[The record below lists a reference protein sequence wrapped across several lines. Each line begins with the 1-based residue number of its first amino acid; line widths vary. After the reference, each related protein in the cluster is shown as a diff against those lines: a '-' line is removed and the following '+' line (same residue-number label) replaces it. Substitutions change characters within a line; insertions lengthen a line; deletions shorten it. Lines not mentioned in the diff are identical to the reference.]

1 MLGTVTHIKA
11 KTTIGVNRNPAESS
25 KKLRVAAYC
34 RVSTDSEEQISSYES
49 QVRYYKEK
57 IEERDDWKLV
67 KIFADEAISGTKIDK
82 REEFQRMINSALAG
96 EIDLIMTKS
105 ISRFARNTLDTLK
118 YVRLLKEQNVAIYF
132 EEENINTLTMD
143 GELLLTILSSV
154 AQQEVHNTSEHVK
167 KGLKMKMQRGELI
180 GFQGCLGYDYD
191 NKTKTLIVNKEEAET
206 VRYIFKRYLEGA
218 GATVIARE
226 LKELGYKTKN
236 GNLEWRSSGILGI
249 IGNEKYMGDIL
260 LGKTFTV
267 DPISKRRLANLGE
280 SDQFYLE
287 NHHEPI
293 VSKEVYNQANEIRK
307 KKACPRRGMNQ
318 YNDKTR
324 ERITR
329 AYSFS
334 SMLQCGYCGCALTRR
349 VKYNS
354 KSNPQMRIWQCM
366 ASTKGGKEKCGHS
379 LAIDED
385 LLKKAFLES
394 INALIDQDNSK
405 QMKEF
410 LDTIENTILSGSPTK
425 KITDLEAR
433 LSKLEKQKDNI
444 VELRVSGIVSK
455 EDCEKKYASI
465 TKEIEMAK
473 GELDRY
479 QDRKR
484 EQSEVKGKLKDFKET
499 ILKHKRIDEF
509 QREILETTVDKII
522 VGGFDDDGNPDPH
535 RMNFIF
541 KCGVSEKDFIG
552 KYDVRN
558 AIRLTEFECEYP
570 HFVFEK
576 TDGGSKRK
584 RLVKSVHVIVS
595 LNMEGE
601 RKDDGIQND

>member
-11 KTTIGVNRNPAESS
+11 KTIGVNRNSNEAS

-82 REEFQRMINSALAG
+82 REDFQRMINSALDG

-118 YVRLLKEQNVAIYF
+118 YVRMLKEQNVAIYF

-167 KGLKMKMQRGELI
+167 KGLKMKMQRGELV

-191 NKTKTLIVNKEEAET
+191 TKTKALTINKEEAET
-206 VRYIFKRYLEGA
+206 VRYVFKRYIERT

-236 GNLEWRSSGILGI
+236 GNLEWRSSGVLGI
-249 IGNEKYMGDIL
+249 IQNEKYMGDIL

-267 DPISKRRLANLGE
+267 DPISKRRLANFGE

-293 VSKEVYNQANEIRK
+293 VSKDLFKQANEIRK
-307 KKACPRRGMNQ
+307 KKACPRRGTNQ

-324 ERITR
+324 EKITR

-334 SMLQCGYCGCALTRR
+334 SMLQCGYCGSTLTRR

-354 KSNPQMRIWQCM
+354 RSNPQMRTWQCVT
-366 ASTKGGKEKCGHS
+366 ATKSGKEKCKHS
-379 LAIDED
+379 LAVDED

-394 INALIDQDNSK
+394 INALIDQDDSQ

-410 LDTIENTILSGSPTK
+410 LDTVESTILSSSPAK

-433 LSKLEKQKDNI
+433 ISNLEKQKENI

-465 TKEIEMAK
+465 SKEIEMVK

-479 QDRKR
+479 QDKKR
-484 EQSEVKGKLKDFKET
+484 EQSEVKGKLKAFKET

-509 QREILETTVDKII
+509 QREILETTVYKII
-522 VGGFDDDGNPDPH
+522 VGGFDSDGNPDPH
-535 RMNFIF
+535 RLNFIF
-541 KCGVSEKDFIG
+541 KCGVSEKDYIG
-552 KYDVRN
+552 KFDVSN
-558 AIRLTEFECEYP
+558 AVKLTEFECEYP
-570 HFVFEK
+570 HFIFEK
-576 TDGGSKRK
+576 NENGSKRK
-584 RLVKSVHVIVS
+584 KLVKTVHVDVS

-601 RKDDGIQND
+601 RKIDGIQND

>member
-11 KTTIGVNRNPAESS
+11 KTIGVNRNSNEAS

-49 QVRYYKEK
+49 QVKYYKEK

-82 REEFQRMINSALAG
+82 REDFQRMINSALDG
-96 EIDLIMTKS
+96 EIDLILTKS

-118 YVRLLKEQNVAIYF
+118 YVRMLKEQNVAIYF

-167 KGLKMKMQRGELI
+167 KGLKMKMQRGELV

-191 NKTKTLIVNKEEAET
+191 TKTKALTINKEEAET
-206 VRYIFKRYLEGA
+206 VRYVFKRYIEGA

-236 GNLEWRSSGILGI
+236 GSLEWRSSGVLGI
-249 IGNEKYMGDIL
+249 IQNEKYMGDIL

-267 DPISKRRLANLGE
+267 DPISKRRLANFGE

-293 VSKEVYNQANEIRK
+293 VSKDVFKQANEIRK
-307 KKACPRRGMNQ
+307 KKACPRRGTNQ

-324 ERITR
+324 EKITR

-334 SMLQCGYCGCALTRR
+334 SMLQCGYCGSTLTRR

-354 KSNPQMRIWQCM
+354 RSNPQTRTWQCVT
-366 ASTKGGKEKCGHS
+366 ATKSGKEKCNHS
-379 LAIDED
+379 LAVDED

-394 INALIDQDNSK
+394 INALIDQDDSQ

-410 LDTIENTILSGSPTK
+410 LDMVESTILSSSPAK

-433 LSKLEKQKDNI
+433 ISNLEKQKDNI

-465 TKEIEMAK
+465 SKEIEMVK

-484 EQSEVKGKLKDFKET
+484 EQSEVKGKLKAFKET
-499 ILKHKRIDEF
+499 ILKHKKIDEF

-522 VGGFDDDGNPDPH
+522 VGGFDFDGNHDPH
-535 RMNFIF
+535 RLNFIF
-541 KCGVSEKDFIG
+541 KCGVSEKDYIG
-552 KYDVRN
+552 KFDVSN
-558 AIRLTEFECEYP
+558 AVKLTEFECEYP
-570 HFVFEK
+570 HYIFEK
-576 TDGGSKRK
+576 NENGSKRK
-584 RLVKSVHVIVS
+584 RLVKSVHVDVS

-601 RKDDGIQND
+601 RKIDGIQND

>member
-11 KTTIGVNRNPAESS
+11 KTIGVNRNSNEAS

-49 QVRYYKEK
+49 QVKYYKEK

-82 REEFQRMINSALAG
+82 REDFQRMINSALDG

-118 YVRLLKEQNVAIYF
+118 YVRMLKEQNVAIYF

-167 KGLKMKMQRGELI
+167 KGLKMKMQRGELV

-191 NKTKTLIVNKEEAET
+191 TKTKALTINKEEAET
-206 VRYIFKRYLEGA
+206 VRYVFKRYIEGV

-236 GNLEWRSSGILGI
+236 GNLEWRSSGVLGI
-249 IGNEKYMGDIL
+249 IQNEKYMGDIL

-267 DPISKRRLANLGE
+267 DPISKRRLANFGE

-293 VSKEVYNQANEIRK
+293 VSKDVFKQANEIRK
-307 KKACPRRGMNQ
+307 KKACPRRGTNQ

-324 ERITR
+324 EKITR

-334 SMLQCGYCGCALTRR
+334 SMLQCGYCGSTLTRR

-354 KSNPQMRIWQCM
+354 RSNPQMRTWQCVT
-366 ASTKGGKEKCGHS
+366 ATKNGKEKCNHS
-379 LAIDED
+379 LAVDED

-394 INALIDQDNSK
+394 INALIDQDDSQ

-410 LDTIENTILSGSPTK
+410 LDTVESTILSGSPAK

-433 LSKLEKQKDNI
+433 ISNLEKQKDNI

-465 TKEIEMAK
+465 SKEIEMVK

-484 EQSEVKGKLKDFKET
+484 EQSEVKGKLKAFKET

-522 VGGFDDDGNPDPH
+522 VGGFDSDGNPDPH
-535 RMNFIF
+535 RLNFIF
-541 KCGVSEKDFIG
+541 KCGVSEKDYIG
-552 KYDVRN
+552 KFDVNN
-558 AIRLTEFECEYP
+558 AVKLTEFECEYP
-570 HFVFEK
+570 HYIFEK
-576 TDGGSKRK
+576 TENGSKRK
-584 RLVKSVHVIVS
+584 KLVKMVHVDVS

-601 RKDDGIQND
+601 RKIDGIQNN

>member
-11 KTTIGVNRNPAESS
+11 KTIGVNRNSNEAS

-67 KIFADEAISGTKIDK
+67 KVFADEAISGTKIDK
-82 REEFQRMINSALAG
+82 REDFQRMINSALDG

-118 YVRLLKEQNVAIYF
+118 YVRMLKEQNVAIYF

-167 KGLKMKMQRGELI
+167 KGLKMKMQRGELV

-191 NKTKTLIVNKEEAET
+191 TKTKALTINKEEAET
-206 VRYIFKRYLEGA
+206 VRYVFKRYIEGA

-236 GNLEWRSSGILGI
+236 GNLEWRSSGVLGI
-249 IGNEKYMGDIL
+249 IQNEKYMGDIL

-267 DPISKRRLANLGE
+267 DPISKRRLANFGE

-293 VSKEVYNQANEIRK
+293 VSKDVFKQANEIRK
-307 KKACPRRGMNQ
+307 KKACPRRGTNQ

-324 ERITR
+324 EKITR

-334 SMLQCGYCGCALTRR
+334 SMLQCGYCGSTLTRR

-354 KSNPQMRIWQCM
+354 RSNPQMRTWQCVT
-366 ASTKGGKEKCGHS
+366 ATKSGKEKCNHS
-379 LAIDED
+379 LAVDED

-394 INALIDQDNSK
+394 INALIDQDDSQ

-410 LDTIENTILSGSPTK
+410 LDTVESTILSSSPAK

-433 LSKLEKQKDNI
+433 ISNLEKQKDNI

-465 TKEIEMAK
+465 SKEIEMVK
-473 GELDRY
+473 GELGRY
-479 QDRKR
+479 QDKKR
-484 EQSEVKGKLKDFKET
+484 EQSEVKGKLKAFKET

-509 QREILETTVDKII
+509 EREILETTVDKII
-522 VGGFDDDGNPDPH
+522 VGGFDSDGNPDPH
-535 RMNFIF
+535 RLNFIF
-541 KCGVSEKDFIG
+541 KCGVSEKDYIG
-552 KYDVRN
+552 RFDVSN
-558 AIRLTEFECEYP
+558 AVKLTEFECEYP
-570 HFVFEK
+570 HYIFEK
-576 TDGGSKRK
+576 NENGSKRK
-584 RLVKSVHVIVS
+584 SLVKSVHVDVS

-601 RKDDGIQND
+601 RKIDGIQND

>member
-1 MLGTVTHIKA
+1 MPDIKVIKA
-11 KTTIGVNRNPAESS
+11 NAIPGKKSQGKNRR
-25 KKLRVAAYC
+25 LRVAAYC
-34 RVSTDSEEQISSYES
+34 RVSTDGEEQISSYNS
-49 QVRYYKEK
+49 QLSYYREYISKNP
-57 IEERDDWKLV
+57 DWV
-67 KIFADEAISGTKIDK
+67 MAGIYADKAITGTKADK
-82 REEFQRMINSALAG
+82 RPDFMRMINDCLND
-96 EIDLIMTKS
+96 EIDMVVTKS
-105 ISRFARNTLDTLK
+105 ISRFARNTVDTLH
-118 YVRLLKEQNVAIYF
+118 YVRMLKERGIAIFF
-132 EEENINTLTMD
+132 EEEHINTLSMD
-143 GELLLTILSSV
+143 GELMLTVLSSV

-167 KGLKMKMQRGELI
+167 KGLKMKMERGELV

-191 NKTKTLIVNKEEAET
+191 QKTKALIVNKEEAET

-249 IGNEKYMGDIL
+249 IGNEKYAGDIL

-334 SMLQCGYCGCALTRR
+334 SMLQCGYCGSALTRR

-394 INALIDQDNSK
+394 INALIDQDNS
-405 QMKEF
+405 
-410 LDTIENTILSGSPTK
+410 S
-425 KITDLEAR
+425 R
-433 LSKLEKQKDNI
+433 
-444 VELRVSGIVSK
+444 
-455 EDCEKKYASI
+455 
-465 TKEIEMAK
+465 
-473 GELDRY
+473 
-479 QDRKR
+479 
-484 EQSEVKGKLKDFKET
+484 
-499 ILKHKRIDEF
+499 
-509 QREILETTVDKII
+509 
-522 VGGFDDDGNPDPH
+522 
-535 RMNFIF
+535 
-541 KCGVSEKDFIG
+541 
-552 KYDVRN
+552 
-558 AIRLTEFECEYP
+558 
-570 HFVFEK
+570 
-576 TDGGSKRK
+576 
-584 RLVKSVHVIVS
+584 
-595 LNMEGE
+595 
-601 RKDDGIQND
+601 

>member
-1 MLGTVTHIKA
+1 M
-11 KTTIGVNRNPAESS
+11 
-25 KKLRVAAYC
+25 
-34 RVSTDSEEQISSYES
+34 
-49 QVRYYKEK
+49 
-57 IEERDDWKLV
+57 
-67 KIFADEAISGTKIDK
+67 
-82 REEFQRMINSALAG
+82 
-96 EIDLIMTKS
+96 
-105 ISRFARNTLDTLK
+105 
-118 YVRLLKEQNVAIYF
+118 
-132 EEENINTLTMD
+132 
-143 GELLLTILSSV
+143 
-154 AQQEVHNTSEHVK
+154 
-167 KGLKMKMQRGELI
+167 
-180 GFQGCLGYDYD
+180 
-191 NKTKTLIVNKEEAET
+191 
-206 VRYIFKRYLEGA
+206 EGA

-226 LKELGYKTKN
+226 LKELGYKTKS

-249 IGNEKYMGDIL
+249 IGNEKYAGDIL

-307 KKACPRRGMNQ
+307 KKACPRRCMNQ

-334 SMLQCGYCGCALTRR
+334 SMLQCGYCGYALTRR

-366 ASTKGGKEKCGHS
+366 ASTKGGKEKCEHS
-379 LAIDED
+379 LAIDEE

-410 LDTIENTILSGSPTK
+410 LDTIENTILSGSPAK

-433 LSKLEKQKDNI
+433 ISNLEKQKDNI

-552 KYDVRN
+552 EYDVRN
-558 AIRLTEFECEYP
+558 AVRLTEFECEYP

-576 TDGGSKRK
+576 TDSGSKRK

>member
-11 KTTIGVNRNPAESS
+11 KTIGVNRNSNDAS

-49 QVRYYKEK
+49 QVKYYKEK

-82 REEFQRMINSALAG
+82 REDFQRMINSALDG
-96 EIDLIMTKS
+96 EIDLILTKS

-118 YVRLLKEQNVAIYF
+118 YVRMLKEQNVAIYF

-167 KGLKMKMQRGELI
+167 KGLKMKMQRGELV

-191 NKTKTLIVNKEEAET
+191 TKTKALTINKEEAET
-206 VRYIFKRYLEGA
+206 VRYVFKRYIEGA

-236 GNLEWRSSGILGI
+236 GNLEWRSSGVLGI
-249 IGNEKYMGDIL
+249 IQNEKYMGDIL

-267 DPISKRRLANLGE
+267 DPISKRRLANFGE

-293 VSKEVYNQANEIRK
+293 VSKDVFKQANEIRQ
-307 KKACPRRGMNQ
+307 KKACPRRGTNQ

-324 ERITR
+324 EKITR

-334 SMLQCGYCGCALTRR
+334 SMLQCGYCGSTLTRR

-354 KSNPQMRIWQCM
+354 RSNPQMRTWQCVT
-366 ASTKGGKEKCGHS
+366 ATKSGKEKCNHS
-379 LAIDED
+379 LAVDED

-394 INALIDQDNSK
+394 INALIDQDDSQ

-410 LDTIENTILSGSPTK
+410 LDTVESTILSSSPAK

-433 LSKLEKQKDNI
+433 ISNLEKQKDNI

-465 TKEIEMAK
+465 SKEIEMVK

-479 QDRKR
+479 QDKKR
-484 EQSEVKGKLKDFKET
+484 EQSEVKGKLKAFKET

-509 QREILETTVDKII
+509 EREILETTVDKII
-522 VGGFDDDGNPDPH
+522 VGGFDSDGNPDPH
-535 RMNFIF
+535 RLNFIF
-541 KCGVSEKDFIG
+541 KCGVSEKDYIG
-552 KYDVRN
+552 RFDVSN
-558 AIRLTEFECEYP
+558 AVKLTEFECEYP
-570 HFVFEK
+570 HYIFEK
-576 TDGGSKRK
+576 NESGSKRK
-584 RLVKSVHVIVS
+584 RLVKSVHVDVS

-601 RKDDGIQND
+601 RKIDGIQND

>member
-11 KTTIGVNRNPAESS
+11 KTIGVNRNSNEAS

-57 IEERDDWKLV
+57 IEERDDWKVV
-67 KIFADEAISGTKIDK
+67 KIFADEAISGTKTDK
-82 REEFQRMINSALAG
+82 REDFQRMINSALAG

-118 YVRLLKEQNVAIYF
+118 YVRMLKEQNVAIYF

-167 KGLKMKMQRGELI
+167 KGLKMKMQRGELV

-191 NKTKTLIVNKEEAET
+191 TKTKTLTINKEEAET
-206 VRYIFKRYLEGA
+206 VKYIFKRYLEGA

-236 GNLEWRSSGILGI
+236 GNLEWRSSGVLGI
-249 IGNEKYMGDIL
+249 IQNEKYMGDIL

-267 DPISKRRLANLGE
+267 DPISKRRLTNFGE

-293 VSKEVYNQANEIRK
+293 VSKDVFKQANEIRK
-307 KKACPRRGMNQ
+307 KKACPRRGTNQ

-324 ERITR
+324 EKITR

-334 SMLQCGYCGCALTRR
+334 SMLQCGYCGSTLTRR

-354 KSNPQMRIWQCM
+354 RSNPQMRTWQCVT
-366 ASTKGGKEKCGHS
+366 ATKSGKEKCNYS
-379 LAIDED
+379 LAVDED

-394 INALIDQDNSK
+394 INALIDQDDSQ

-410 LDTIENTILSGSPTK
+410 LDTVESTILSGSPTK

-433 LSKLEKQKDNI
+433 ISNLEKQKDNI

-465 TKEIEMAK
+465 SKEIEMVK

-484 EQSEVKGKLKDFKET
+484 EQSEVKGKLKSFKET
-499 ILKHKRIDEF
+499 ILRHKRIDEF
-509 QREILETTVDKII
+509 KREILETTVDKII
-522 VGGFDDDGNPDPH
+522 VGGFDSDGNTDPH
-535 RMNFIF
+535 RLNFIF
-541 KCGVSEKDFIG
+541 KCGVSEKDYIG
-552 KYDVRN
+552 KFDVNN
-558 AIRLTEFECEYP
+558 AVKLTEFECEYP
-570 HFVFEK
+570 HYIFEK
-576 TDGGSKRK
+576 NENDSKRK
-584 RLVKSVHVIVS
+584 RLVKSVHVDVS

-601 RKDDGIQND
+601 RKIDGIQND

>member
-11 KTTIGVNRNPAESS
+11 KTIGVNRNSNEAS

-82 REEFQRMINSALAG
+82 REDFQRMINSALDG

-118 YVRLLKEQNVAIYF
+118 YVRMLKEQNVAIYF

-167 KGLKMKMQRGELI
+167 KGLKMKMQRGELV

-191 NKTKTLIVNKEEAET
+191 TKTKALTINKEEAET
-206 VRYIFKRYLEGA
+206 VRYVFKRYIERA

-236 GNLEWRSSGILGI
+236 GNLEWRSSGVLGI
-249 IGNEKYMGDIL
+249 IQNEKYMGDNL

-267 DPISKRRLANLGE
+267 DPISKRRLANFGE

-293 VSKEVYNQANEIRK
+293 VSKDLFKQANEIRK
-307 KKACPRRGMNQ
+307 KKACPRRGTNQ

-324 ERITR
+324 EKITR

-334 SMLQCGYCGCALTRR
+334 SMLQCGYCGSTLTRR

-354 KSNPQMRIWQCM
+354 RSNPQMRTWQCVT
-366 ASTKGGKEKCGHS
+366 ATKSGKEKCKHS
-379 LAIDED
+379 LAVDED

-394 INALIDQDNSK
+394 INALIDQDDSQ

-410 LDTIENTILSGSPTK
+410 LDTVESTILSSSPAK

-433 LSKLEKQKDNI
+433 ISNLEKQKDNI

-465 TKEIEMAK
+465 SKEIEMVK

-479 QDRKR
+479 QDKKR
-484 EQSEVKGKLKDFKET
+484 EQSEVKGKLKAFKET

-522 VGGFDDDGNPDPH
+522 VGGFDSDGNPDPH
-535 RMNFIF
+535 RLNFIF
-541 KCGVSEKDFIG
+541 KCGVSEKDYIG
-552 KYDVRN
+552 KFDVSN
-558 AIRLTEFECEYP
+558 AVKLTEFECEYP
-570 HFVFEK
+570 HFIFEK
-576 TDGGSKRK
+576 NENGSKRK
-584 RLVKSVHVIVS
+584 KLVKTVHVDVS

-601 RKDDGIQND
+601 RKIDGIQND

>member
-1 MLGTVTHIKA
+1 MKSQKA
-11 KTTIGVNRNPAESS
+11 AKTIGVNRNSNDAS

-49 QVRYYKEK
+49 QVKYYKEK

-82 REEFQRMINSALAG
+82 REDLQRMINSALDG
-96 EIDLIMTKS
+96 EIDLILTKS

-118 YVRLLKEQNVAIYF
+118 YVRMLKEQNVAIYF

-167 KGLKMKMQRGELI
+167 KGLKMKMQRGELV

-191 NKTKTLIVNKEEAET
+191 TKTKALTINKEEAET
-206 VRYIFKRYLEGA
+206 VRYVFKRYIEGA

-236 GNLEWRSSGILGI
+236 GNLEWRSSGVLGI
-249 IGNEKYMGDIL
+249 IQNEKYMGDIL

-267 DPISKRRLANLGE
+267 DPISKRRLANFGE

-293 VSKEVYNQANEIRK
+293 VSKDVFKQANEIRQ
-307 KKACPRRGMNQ
+307 KKACPRRGTNQ

-324 ERITR
+324 EKITR

-334 SMLQCGYCGCALTRR
+334 SMLQCGYCGSTLTRR

-354 KSNPQMRIWQCM
+354 RSNPQMRTWQCVT
-366 ASTKGGKEKCGHS
+366 ATKSGKEKCNHS
-379 LAIDED
+379 LAVDED

-394 INALIDQDNSK
+394 INALIDQDDSQ

-410 LDTIENTILSGSPTK
+410 LDTVESTILSSSPAK

-433 LSKLEKQKDNI
+433 ISNLEKQKDNI

-465 TKEIEMAK
+465 SKEIEMVK

-479 QDRKR
+479 QDKKR
-484 EQSEVKGKLKDFKET
+484 EQSEVKGKLKAFKET

-509 QREILETTVDKII
+509 EREILETTVDKII
-522 VGGFDDDGNPDPH
+522 VGGFDSDGNPDPH
-535 RMNFIF
+535 RLNFIF
-541 KCGVSEKDFIG
+541 KCGVSEKDYIG
-552 KYDVRN
+552 RFDVSN
-558 AIRLTEFECEYP
+558 AVKLTEFECEYP
-570 HFVFEK
+570 HYIFEK
-576 TDGGSKRK
+576 NESGSKRK
-584 RLVKSVHVIVS
+584 RLVKSVHVDVS

-601 RKDDGIQND
+601 RKIDGIQND

>member
-1 MLGTVTHIKA
+1 MLGTATHIKA
-11 KTTIGVNRNPAESS
+11 KTIGVNRNSNEAS

-34 RVSTDSEEQISSYES
+34 RVSTDSDEQISSYES

-82 REEFQRMINSALAG
+82 REDFQRMINSALDG

-118 YVRLLKEQNVAIYF
+118 YVRMLKEQNVAIYF

-167 KGLKMKMQRGELI
+167 KGLKMKMQRGELV

-191 NKTKTLIVNKEEAET
+191 TKTKALTINKEEAET
-206 VRYIFKRYLEGA
+206 VRYVFKRYIERA

-236 GNLEWRSSGILGI
+236 GNLEWRSSGVLGI
-249 IGNEKYMGDIL
+249 IQNEKYMGDIL

-267 DPISKRRLANLGE
+267 DPISKRRLANFGE

-293 VSKEVYNQANEIRK
+293 VSKDVFKQANEIRK
-307 KKACPRRGMNQ
+307 KKACPRRGTNQ

-324 ERITR
+324 EKITR

-334 SMLQCGYCGCALTRR
+334 SMLQCGYCGSTLTRR

-354 KSNPQMRIWQCM
+354 RSNPQMRTWQCVT
-366 ASTKGGKEKCGHS
+366 ATKSGKGKCNHS
-379 LAIDED
+379 LAVDED

-394 INALIDQDNSK
+394 INALIDQDDSQ

-410 LDTIENTILSGSPTK
+410 LETVENTILSSSPAK

-433 LSKLEKQKDNI
+433 ISNLEKQKDNI

-465 TKEIEMAK
+465 SQEIEMVK
-473 GELDRY
+473 RELDRY
-479 QDRKR
+479 QDKKR
-484 EQSEVKGKLKDFKET
+484 EQSEVKGKLKAFKET
-499 ILKHKRIDEF
+499 ILRHKRIDEF

-522 VGGFDDDGNPDPH
+522 VGGFDSDGNTDPH
-535 RMNFIF
+535 RLNFIF
-541 KCGVSEKDFIG
+541 KCGVSEKDYIG
-552 KYDVRN
+552 KFDVNN
-558 AIRLTEFECEYP
+558 AVKLTEFECEYP

-576 TDGGSKRK
+576 TDSGSKRK
-584 RLVKSVHVIVS
+584 KMVKSVHVIVS

-601 RKDDGIQND
+601 RRIDGTQDD

>member
-11 KTTIGVNRNPAESS
+11 KTAIGVNRNSAESS

-49 QVRYYKEK
+49 QVKYYKEK

-82 REEFQRMINSALAG
+82 REDFQRMINSALAG

-118 YVRLLKEQNVAIYF
+118 YVRMLKEQNVAIYF

-167 KGLKMKMQRGELI
+167 KGLKMKMQRGELV

-191 NKTKTLIVNKEEAET
+191 TKTKALTINKEEAET
-206 VRYIFKRYLEGA
+206 VKYIFRRYLEGA

-249 IGNEKYMGDIL
+249 IGNEKYAGDIL

-307 KKACPRRGMNQ
+307 KKACPRRGTNQ

-324 ERITR
+324 EKITR

-334 SMLQCGYCGCALTRR
+334 SMLQCGYCGSTLTRR

-354 KSNPQMRIWQCM
+354 RSNPQMRTWQCVT
-366 ASTKGGKEKCGHS
+366 ATKSGKEKCNHS
-379 LAIDED
+379 LAVDED

-394 INALIDQDNSK
+394 INALIDQDDSQ

-410 LDTIENTILSGSPTK
+410 LDTVESTILSGSPAK

-433 LSKLEKQKDNI
+433 ISNLEKQKDNI

-465 TKEIEMAK
+465 SKEIEMVK

-484 EQSEVKGKLKDFKET
+484 EQSEVKGKLKAFKET
-499 ILKHKRIDEF
+499 ILKHKKIDEF

-522 VGGFDDDGNPDPH
+522 VGGFDSDGNPDPH
-535 RMNFIF
+535 RLNFIF
-541 KCGVSEKDFIG
+541 KCGVSERDYIG
-552 KYDVRN
+552 KFDVSN
-558 AIRLTEFECEYP
+558 AVKLTEFECEY
-570 HFVFEK
+570 HNFIFEK
-576 TDGGSKRK
+576 TENGSKRK
-584 RLVKSVHVIVS
+584 KLVKTVHVDVS

-601 RKDDGIQND
+601 RKIDGIQND

>member
-1 MLGTVTHIKA
+1 MLGTITHIKA
-11 KTTIGVNRNPAESS
+11 KTTIGVNRNPADSS

-49 QVRYYKEK
+49 QVKYYKEK

-82 REEFQRMINSALAG
+82 REDFQRMINSALAG

-191 NKTKTLIVNKEEAET
+191 TKSRALTINKEEAET
-206 VRYIFKRYLEGA
+206 VRYIFRRYIDGA

-236 GNLEWRSSGILGI
+236 GSLEWRSSGVLGI
-249 IGNEKYMGDIL
+249 IENEKYMGDVL

-267 DPISKRRLANLGE
+267 DPISKRRLVNFGE

-287 NHHEPI
+287 NHHDPI
-293 VSKEVYNQANEIRK
+293 VSKEVFRQANEIRK
-307 KKACPRRGMNQ
+307 KKACPRRGVNQ

-324 ERITR
+324 EKITR

-334 SMLQCGYCGCALTRR
+334 SMLQCGYCRSTLTRR

-354 KSNPQMRIWQCM
+354 KSNPQMRTWQCVT
-366 ASTKGGKEKCGHS
+366 ATKSGKEKCNHS
-379 LAIDED
+379 LAVDED

-394 INALIDQDNSK
+394 INALIDQDDSQ
-405 QMKEF
+405 QMREF
-410 LDTIENTILSGSPTK
+410 LDTVESTILSSSPAK

-433 LSKLEKQKDNI
+433 ISNLEKQKDNI

-465 TKEIEMAK
+465 SKEIEMVK
-473 GELDRY
+473 GELARY
-479 QDRKR
+479 QDKKR
-484 EQSEVKGKLKDFKET
+484 EQSEVKGKLKAFKET
-499 ILKHKRIDEF
+499 ILRHKKIDEF

-522 VGGFDDDGNPDPH
+522 VGGFDSEGNPDPH
-535 RMNFIF
+535 RLNFIF
-541 KCGVSEKDFIG
+541 KCGVSEKDYIG
-552 KYDVRN
+552 KFDVNN
-558 AIRLTEFECEYP
+558 AVKLTEFECEYP

-576 TDGGSKRK
+576 TETGSKRK
-584 RLVKSVHVIVS
+584 KMVKSVHVVVS

-601 RKDDGIQND
+601 RKTDGTQDD

>member
-11 KTTIGVNRNPAESS
+11 KTTIGVSRNPAESS

-49 QVRYYKEK
+49 QLRYYKEK

-82 REEFQRMINSALAG
+82 REDFQRMINSALAG

-191 NKTKTLIVNKEEAET
+191 QKTKALIVNKEEAET

-249 IGNEKYMGDIL
+249 IGNEKYAGDIL

-307 KKACPRRGMNQ
+307 KKACPRRGKNQ

-329 AYSFS
+329 AYPFS
-334 SMLQCGYCGCALTRR
+334 SMLQCGYCGSALTRR

-410 LDTIENTILSGSPTK
+410 LDTVENTILSGSPAK

-433 LSKLEKQKDNI
+433 ISNLEKQKDNI

-522 VGGFDDDGNPDPH
+522 VGGFDDDGNPVPH

-541 KCGVSEKDFIG
+541 KCCVNEKDFIG

-558 AIRLTEFECEYP
+558 AVRLTEFECEYP

-576 TDGGSKRK
+576 ANGGSKRK

>member
-11 KTTIGVNRNPAESS
+11 KTIGVNRNSNEAS

-67 KIFADEAISGTKIDK
+67 KVFADEAISGTKIDK
-82 REEFQRMINSALAG
+82 REDFQRMINSALDG

-118 YVRLLKEQNVAIYF
+118 YVRMLKEQNVAIYF

-167 KGLKMKMQRGELI
+167 KGLKMKMQRGELV

-191 NKTKTLIVNKEEAET
+191 TKTKALTINKEEAET
-206 VRYIFKRYLEGA
+206 VRYVFKRYIEGA

-236 GNLEWRSSGILGI
+236 GNLEWRSSGVLGI
-249 IGNEKYMGDIL
+249 IQNEKYMGDIL

-267 DPISKRRLANLGE
+267 DPISKRRLANFGE

-293 VSKEVYNQANEIRK
+293 VSKDVFKQANEIRK
-307 KKACPRRGMNQ
+307 KKACPRRGTNQ

-324 ERITR
+324 EKITR

-334 SMLQCGYCGCALTRR
+334 SMLQCGYCGSTLTRR

-354 KSNPQMRIWQCM
+354 RSNPQMRTWQCVT
-366 ASTKGGKEKCGHS
+366 ATKSGKEKCNHS
-379 LAIDED
+379 LAVDED

-394 INALIDQDNSK
+394 INALIDQDDSQ

-410 LDTIENTILSGSPTK
+410 LDTVESTILSSSPAK
-425 KITDLEAR
+425 KIKDLEAR
-433 LSKLEKQKDNI
+433 ISNLEKQKDNI

-465 TKEIEMAK
+465 SKEIEMVK
-473 GELDRY
+473 GELGRY
-479 QDRKR
+479 QDKKR
-484 EQSEVKGKLKDFKET
+484 EQSEVKGKLKAFKET

-509 QREILETTVDKII
+509 EREILETTADKII
-522 VGGFDDDGNPDPH
+522 VGGFDSDGNPDPH
-535 RMNFIF
+535 RLNFIF
-541 KCGVSEKDFIG
+541 KCGVSEKDYIG
-552 KYDVRN
+552 RFDVSN
-558 AIRLTEFECEYP
+558 AVKLTEFECEYP
-570 HFVFEK
+570 HYIFEK
-576 TDGGSKRK
+576 NENGSKRK
-584 RLVKSVHVIVS
+584 RLVKSVHVDVS

-601 RKDDGIQND
+601 RKIDGIQND

>member
-1 MLGTVTHIKA
+1 
-11 KTTIGVNRNPAESS
+11 
-25 KKLRVAAYC
+25 
-34 RVSTDSEEQISSYES
+34 
-49 QVRYYKEK
+49 
-57 IEERDDWKLV
+57 
-67 KIFADEAISGTKIDK
+67 
-82 REEFQRMINSALAG
+82 MINSALDG
-96 EIDLIMTKS
+96 EIDLILTKS

-118 YVRLLKEQNVAIYF
+118 YVRMLKEQNVAIYF

-167 KGLKMKMQRGELI
+167 KGLKMKMQRGELV

-191 NKTKTLIVNKEEAET
+191 TKTKALTINKEEAET
-206 VRYIFKRYLEGA
+206 VRYIFRRYIDGA

-236 GNLEWRSSGILGI
+236 GNLEWRSSGVLGI
-249 IGNEKYMGDIL
+249 LQNEKYMGDIL

-267 DPISKRRLANLGE
+267 DPISKRRLANFGE

-293 VSKEVYNQANEIRK
+293 VFKDVFKQANEIRK
-307 KKACPRRGMNQ
+307 KKACPRRGTNQ

-324 ERITR
+324 EKITR

-334 SMLQCGYCGCALTRR
+334 SMLQCGYCGSTLTRR

-354 KSNPQMRIWQCM
+354 RSNPQMRTWQCVT
-366 ASTKGGKEKCGHS
+366 ATKSGKEKCNHS
-379 LAIDED
+379 LAVDED

-394 INALIDQDNSK
+394 INALIDQDDSQ

-410 LDTIENTILSGSPTK
+410 LDTVESTILSSSPAK

-433 LSKLEKQKDNI
+433 ISNLEKQKDNI

-465 TKEIEMAK
+465 SKEIEMVK

-479 QDRKR
+479 QDKKR
-484 EQSEVKGKLKDFKET
+484 EQSEVKGKLKAFKET

-522 VGGFDDDGNPDPH
+522 VGGFDSDGNPDPH
-535 RMNFIF
+535 RLNFIF
-541 KCGVSEKDFIG
+541 KCGVSEKDYIG
-552 KYDVRN
+552 KFDVNN
-558 AIRLTEFECEYP
+558 AVRLTEFECEYP
-570 HFVFEK
+570 HYIFEK
-576 TDGGSKRK
+576 NENGSKRK
-584 RLVKSVHVIVS
+584 RLVKSVHVDVS

-601 RKDDGIQND
+601 RKIDAIQND